1 MGVVYAFVDGQW
13 LECIADVF
21 PLVHGRSEREW
32 QLILDEW
39 RAKRRQHGHK
49 RITINGPLLAA
60 FLEEV
65 AAEEQLLAQRQRDLE
80 EHALREAMLGTRP
93 STPLPEIQDHADEED
108 EDDEL
113 DLTAIP
119 RYEEYR

>member
-1 MGVVYAFVDGQW
+1 VYAFVDGQW

-32 QLILDEW
+32 QLILEEW

-65 AAEEQLLAQRQRDLE
+65 AAEEHLLGQRQRDLE
-80 EHALREAMLGTRP
+80 EHPLREAMLGTRRG
-93 STPLPEIQDHADEED
+93 TPLPAMEGHPDEED

-113 DLTAIP
+113 DLTTIP